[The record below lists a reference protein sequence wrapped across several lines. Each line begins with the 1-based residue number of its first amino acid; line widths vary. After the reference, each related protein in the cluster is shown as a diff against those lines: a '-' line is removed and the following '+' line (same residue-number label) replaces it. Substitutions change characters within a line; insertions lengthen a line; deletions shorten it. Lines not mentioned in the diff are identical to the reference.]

1 LNLVGTASLAV
12 QCIGHEL
19 LKNCYGNG
27 LS

>member
-1 LNLVGTASLAV
+1 LNLVGAASLAV